1 MKNYQKQGVTQA
13 QGEKK
18 IANIYGYKSQC
29 IVLCNTKYKQSLIK
43 KKNHQKCLRKFF
55 FQVEQLSPRLL
66 YPQNKMLEAK

>member
-43 KKNHQKCLRKFF
+43 KKITKN
-55 FQVEQLSPRLL
+55 V
-66 YPQNKMLEAK
+66 

>member
-43 KKNHQKCLRKFF
+43 KKKSPKMFKKVFF
-55 FQVEQLSPRLL
+55 SS
-66 YPQNKMLEAK
+66 